1 MGAQAQSWLSVA
13 IYLGIF
19 IAIFYFFIIAPR
31 KKQEKKHN
39 SLLEALQRG
48 DKVITIGGIKGE
60 ITRIKD
66 DTVSLRVN
74 ETMQIE
80 LLKKAIAY
88 KEGEEPK

>member
-1 MGAQAQSWLSVA
+1 MNEWLSLVA
-13 IYLGIF
+13 YFAVF
-19 IAIFYFFIIAPR
+19 IGIFYFLIIMPR
-31 KKQEKKHN
+31 KKQEKKHS

-66 DTVSLRVN
+66 DTVLLKVN

>member
-1 MGAQAQSWLSVA
+1 MNEWLSLIAYFAV
-13 IYLGIF
+13 F
-19 IAIFYFFIIAPR
+19 IGIFYFLIIMPR

>member
-1 MGAQAQSWLSVA
+1 L
-13 IYLGIF
+13 
-19 IAIFYFFIIAPR
+19 IIMPR

>member
-1 MGAQAQSWLSVA
+1 MNEWLSLIAYFAV
-13 IYLGIF
+13 F
-19 IAIFYFFIIAPR
+19 IGIFYFLIIMPR

-39 SLLEALQRG
+39 SVLEALQRG

-66 DTVSLRVN
+66 DTVFLKVN

>member
-1 MGAQAQSWLSVA
+1 MNEWLSLIAYFAV
-13 IYLGIF
+13 F
-19 IAIFYFFIIAPR
+19 IGIFYFLIIMPR

-66 DTVSLRVN
+66 DAVFLKVN

-80 LLKKAIAY
+80 MLKKAIAY

>member
-1 MGAQAQSWLSVA
+1 MNEWLSLVA
-13 IYLGIF
+13 YFAVF
-19 IAIFYFFIIAPR
+19 IGIFYFLIIMPR

-66 DTVSLRVN
+66 YTVSLRVN

>member
-1 MGAQAQSWLSVA
+1 MNEWLSLIAYFAV
-13 IYLGIF
+13 F
-19 IAIFYFFIIAPR
+19 IGIFYFLIIMPR
-31 KKQEKKHN
+31 KKQEKQHN

-66 DTVSLRVN
+66 DAVSLKVN
-74 ETMQIE
+74 ETVQIE
-80 LLKKAIAY
+80 VLKKAIAY

>member
-1 MGAQAQSWLSVA
+1 M
-13 IYLGIF
+13 
-19 IAIFYFFIIAPR
+19 PR

>member
-1 MGAQAQSWLSVA
+1 MNEWLSLIAYFAV
-13 IYLGIF
+13 F
-19 IAIFYFFIIAPR
+19 IGIFYFLIIMPR

-66 DTVSLRVN
+66 DTVSLR

>member
-1 MGAQAQSWLSVA
+1 M
-13 IYLGIF
+13 
-19 IAIFYFFIIAPR
+19 IIMPR

>member
-1 MGAQAQSWLSVA
+1 MNEWLSLVA
-13 IYLGIF
+13 YFAVF
-19 IAIFYFFIIAPR
+19 IGIFYFLIIMPR